1 MLRDMRHVLI
11 TGAGSGIGR
20 ALAVEASARGMRV
33 AICGRGKDALQDT
46 AELTGAPGAI
56 LIIPAD
62 LTIPGDRRA
71 LAAKLTRAWGR
82 LDILVNNAG
91 CVVGGDL
98 TATSDGM
105 IDAVLDTNVA
115 APIALTRDLTP
126 LLMASGDARV
136 VNIGSMFGDIAYPGF
151 ATYSASK
158 HALRGFSDALRREWK
173 RRGIGVTYVAP
184 RATRTPAAAAFEDLI
199 RSTAMRLDDPAQV
212 ARRIWRA
219 TLAGA
224 ETIYPAGAEPI
235 FVLLQ
240 RLFPRVIDR
249 ALVRQTP
256 AVHLPPAKPVPLA

>member
-1 MLRDMRHVLI
+1 MLRDTRHVLI

-20 ALAVEASARGMRV
+20 ALALEASARCMRV
-33 AICGRGKDALQDT
+33 AICGRGKDALLET
-46 AELTGAPGAI
+46 AELTGAPGAV

-62 LTIPGDRRA
+62 LTIPADRRA
-71 LAAKLTRAWGR
+71 LTAKLAQTWGR

-115 APIALTRDLTP
+115 APIALTRDLTH

-151 ATYSASK
+151 AAYSASK

-184 RATRTPAAAAFEDLI
+184 RATCTPAAAAFEDLI
-199 RSTAMRLDDPAQV
+199 RTTAMRLDLSL
-212 ARRIWRA
+212 IH
-219 TLAGA
+219 
-224 ETIYPAGAEPI
+224 I
-235 FVLLQ
+235 
-240 RLFPRVIDR
+240 
-249 ALVRQTP
+249 
-256 AVHLPPAKPVPLA
+256 